1 MRNDIEATLVRHLQ
15 ENYLPQ
21 SGEQRIDP
29 REDLF
34 DSGILDSAAVLSVI
48 LFIEQEFAIT
58 IPDEDLLPENV
69 ASVEA
74 AVAYVTRRLNGGR
87 GGAATGEARHDVG
100 EEVRGLGPR

>member
-1 MRNDIEATLVRHLQ
+1 VRNDIQETLVRYLQ

-21 SGEQRIDP
+21 SGEQRIDT

-34 DSGILDSAAVLSVI
+34 DAGILDSAAVLSVI

-58 IPDEDLLPENV
+58 IPDEDLLPDNV

-74 AVAYVTRRLNGGR
+74 AVTYITRRLNGRPNEAGK
-87 GGAATGEARHDVG
+87 GAEPHGVDQ
-100 EEVRGLGPR
+100 EVPGLGPR